1 MENEL
6 LVNLYTLRSGISA
19 ISVEKDNLTT
29 EEKKLEELQNKY
41 SSINSSI
48 SNEES
53 FVNSNKGQ
61 NKKDGFK
68 SKKIELWSIY
78 GFTIALLGAP
88 IIYALTFVFYFICG
102 AIGEIFNSGFTKQE
116 NNWLVNIY
124 KFIFTNKNAGKNFL
138 IFWAI
143 SAVVFFIGSILISI
157 KSYRKEY
164 KKYCD
169 KKNYENEKLNSSI
182 NRSNK
187 NKESLMKSRENLK
200 EEIRKQQITVKNIT
214 NSSLANTKNIYETL
228 VQKFKSILDVR
239 DWKYIDL
246 IIFYFETR
254 RADTL
259 KEALQQVDR
268 RIQTDEIIDAVENAS
283 SSLANSINSSL
294 MVLGNSLNNSINS
307 LSKQL
312 AIQHNE
318 QLNKLSQIN
327 DQLISNNKQLK
338 EMNEALIKSNKELNS
353 IDSSINLQKA
363 LMSKI
368 AIDSVSIMDDVDY
381 MVYKKPSMVSN
392 NNSKNLNINFNVK

>member
-53 FVNSNKGQ
+53 FVNSNKDQ

-68 SKKIELWSIY
+68 SKKIELWSTY
-78 GFTIALLGAP
+78 GFTIALFGAP

-102 AIGEIFNSGFTKQE
+102 AIGEIFNSGFTKQD
-116 NNWLVNIY
+116 NWLTDLF
-124 KFIFTNKNAGKNFL
+124 KFVFLNKSAGKNFL

-143 SAVVFFIGSILISI
+143 SAVVFFFVSILIGI
-157 KSYRKEY
+157 KSYRREY
-164 KKYCD
+164 KTYYD

-182 NRSNK
+182 TRSNK
-187 NKESLMKSRENLK
+187 NKENLIKSRDNLK
-200 EEIRKQQITVKNIT
+200 DEIRKQQIVVKNIT
-214 NSSLANTKNIYETL
+214 NSSLANTKNIYEAL
-228 VQKFKSILDVR
+228 VQKFKTILDVR

-283 SSLANSINSSL
+283 SSLASSINSSL

-312 AIQHNE
+312 TIQHNE

-338 EMNEALIKSNKELNS
+338 EMNETLTKNNKELNS

-381 MVYKKPSMVSN
+381 MVYKKPNMISN

>member
-53 FVNSNKGQ
+53 FVNSNKDQ

-68 SKKIELWSIY
+68 SKKIELWSMY
-78 GFTIALLGAP
+78 GFTIALFGAP

-102 AIGEIFNSGFTKQE
+102 AIGEIFNSGFTKQD
-116 NNWLVNIY
+116 NWLTDLY
-124 KFIFTNKNAGKNFL
+124 KFVFLNKSAGKNFL

-143 SAVVFFIGSILISI
+143 SAVVFFFVSILIGT
-157 KSYRKEY
+157 KSYRREY

-187 NKESLMKSRENLK
+187 NKENLIKSRDNLK
-200 EEIRKQQITVKNIT
+200 DEIRKQQIVVKNIT
-214 NSSLANTKNIYETL
+214 NSSIANTKNIYETL

-283 SSLANSINSSL
+283 SSLASSINSSL

-312 AIQHNE
+312 TIQHNE

-338 EMNEALIKSNKELNS
+338 EMNETLTKNNKELNS

>member
-53 FVNSNKGQ
+53 FVNSNKDQ

-68 SKKIELWSIY
+68 SKKIELWSMY
-78 GFTIALLGAP
+78 GFTIALFGAP

-102 AIGEIFNSGFTKQE
+102 AIGEIFNSGFTKQD
-116 NNWLVNIY
+116 NWLTDLY
-124 KFIFTNKNAGKNFL
+124 KFVFLNKSAGKNFL

-143 SAVVFFIGSILISI
+143 SAVVFFFVSILIGT
-157 KSYRKEY
+157 KSYRREY

-187 NKESLMKSRENLK
+187 NKENLIKSRDNLK
-200 EEIRKQQITVKNIT
+200 DEIRKQQIVVKNIT

-283 SSLANSINSSL
+283 SSLASSINSSL

-312 AIQHNE
+312 TIQHNE

-338 EMNEALIKSNKELNS
+338 EMNETLTKNNKELNS